1 MYGLGNAIS
10 ELNTKENA
18 VRGQGRVHFFVLN
31 IFQLTISLHQHV
43 IKAVTSPLFHCI
55 ETIKI
60 KTRNKD
66 LFTNLLTWLIF
77 QVVYFT
83 ATAPYIL
90 ITVLLIRAVTLPGAG
105 EGIKFYLKPD
115 WSRLKDGQVILL

>member
-1 MYGLGNAIS
+1 M
-10 ELNTKENA
+10 
-18 VRGQGRVHFFVLN
+18 
-31 IFQLTISLHQHV
+31 
-43 IKAVTSPLFHCI
+43 
-55 ETIKI
+55 
-60 KTRNKD
+60 
-66 LFTNLLTWLIF
+66 LTWLIF